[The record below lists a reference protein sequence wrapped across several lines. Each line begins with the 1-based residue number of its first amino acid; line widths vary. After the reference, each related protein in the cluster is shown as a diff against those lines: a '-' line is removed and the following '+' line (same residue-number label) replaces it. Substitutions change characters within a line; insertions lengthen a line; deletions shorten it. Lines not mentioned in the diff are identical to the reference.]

1 MSRSMSAG
9 RPATGVP
16 RPPGEHARSDARV
29 AVVDDHELFAS
40 ALTVALSAR
49 GFEATSVVP
58 EPGGQTSVAALVRE
72 ITRVRPD
79 IVLLDLELGNGRDG
93 MELVAPLSAL
103 GIDVLVVSN
112 GLDGA
117 RAGEALSL
125 GARRAVSKS
134 TPLSEVAR
142 TIERLARGLPVLTHG
157 EAGRLLLA
165 WTAQSATYRDLR
177 ARLDGLTYTEA
188 DILGHLMQ
196 GQQVGEIARI
206 RVVSESTVRTHVKAI
221 LAKLQVKSQ
230 LTAVGLAYR
239 LGWQPPSDTTEH
251 PATPARHPGPLQRS
265 GRAS

>member
-1 MSRSMSAG
+1 
-9 RPATGVP
+9 VI
-16 RPPGEHARSDARV
+16 ARR
-29 AVVDDHELFAS
+29 
-40 ALTVALSAR
+40 
-49 GFEATSVVP
+49 
-58 EPGGQTSVAALVRE
+58 Q
-72 ITRVRPD
+72 PD
-79 IVLLDLELGNGRDG
+79 VVLLDLDLGNGRDG
-93 MELVAPLSAL
+93 MELVAPLSSL

-112 GLDGA
+112 GLDGV

-134 TPLSEVAR
+134 TPLGEVVS

-165 WTAQSATYRDLR
+165 WSVRSASDRELR
-177 ARLDGLTYTEA
+177 ARLEALTHTEA

-196 GQQVGEIARI
+196 GHQVGEIARI

-239 LGWQPPSDTTEH
+239 LGWQPPGQTGDHKGMSSRSPRTIH
-251 PATPARHPGPLQRS
+251 PS